1 MRRKAVAYFRVS
13 TVRQGISGLGLDG
26 QRESVKTYC
35 AQNGYDVVRS
45 FEEVE
50 SGKNDARPKLAE
62 ALAFARRS
70 KAVLIV
76 AKLDRLARSVAFVD
90 GVMRS
95 GVDFVAVDIPSANRL
110 VLHILASVAEA
121 EAKAISERTREALKA
136 AKARGVRLG
145 SHNPAVPGLTV
156 EARRKGAALGSQ
168 AGRRQAVVEY
178 ADLLPL
184 IVELRERGISL
195 RDIAIRLNMDGHK
208 TRSDAE
214 WTATQVYRILKRGA

>member
-1 MRRKAVAYFRVS
+1 MKA
-13 TVRQGISGLGLDG
+13 
-26 QRESVKTYC
+26 YC
-35 AQNGYDVVRS
+35 AQNGYHLVRS

-121 EAKAISERTREALKA
+121 EAKAISERTRTALKA

-145 SHNPAVPGLTV
+145 SHHPRVPRLTL
-156 EARRKGAALGSQ
+156 EASRKGAALGSQ
-168 AGRRQAVVEY
+168 AGRRKAIEEY

-184 IVELRERGISL
+184 IVELREQGTSL
-195 RDIAIRLNMDGHK
+195 HDIALKLNTEGHK
-208 TRSDAE
+208 TRGDAE
-214 WTATQVYRILKRGA
+214 WTATQVYRVLKRAAQL